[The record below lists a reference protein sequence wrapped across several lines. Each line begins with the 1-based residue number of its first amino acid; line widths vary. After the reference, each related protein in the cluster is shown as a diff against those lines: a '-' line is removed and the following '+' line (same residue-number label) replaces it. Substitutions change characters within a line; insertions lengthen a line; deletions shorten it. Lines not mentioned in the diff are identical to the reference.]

1 MHARALLRAAERR
14 ASADRHS
21 MAGDTNRAEIAS
33 DEAAEALADAAA
45 LRDVLV
51 TLGAYVH
58 EDPRQLVL
66 LQFPEA
72 A

>member
-14 ASADRHS
+14 ASAERHTI
-21 MAGDTNRAEIAS
+21 AGQVERAEMAR

-45 LRDVLV
+45 LRDVLIGM
-51 TLGAYVH
+51 GAYVH

-66 LQFPEA
+66 LQFPESA
-72 A
+72 